1 MVNFSPKLLD
11 GYPYLLAGEESA
23 DTAVKKLQEAFSP
36 QAVFDSGYRGLAT
49 LGASCWL
56 GLDAYIGIGPNEFI
70 DEEFGSR
77 NQAFP
82 FKVLVTR
89 RASDT
94 PCPEVLLCADGF
106 FVDTEYRDLDL
117 VVALDAISQE
127 VYLAGE
133 LFNHGWPKRPGV
145 FTLFTQLIAHP
156 ELRTAVLPKL
166 LLEVEGAICKA
177 SPEIRLES
185 SGLILVSN
193 QAEEPTTA
201 VLEERSI
208 CSVHELRDSICLL
221 SIPTNQFAFDQP
233 SARFTAKR
241 VCEINFDF

>member
-36 QAVFDSGYRGLAT
+36 QAVFDSLSSGLAK
-49 LGASCWL
+49 LGATCGIEL
-56 GLDAYIGIGPNEFI
+56 EAYVGVGPNAFI
-70 DEEFGSR
+70 EEEFGTT
-77 NQAFP
+77 NQAFA

-89 RASDT
+89 RISAS
-94 PCPEVLLCADGF
+94 PCPDVLLCADGYF
-106 FVDTEYRDLDL
+106 FDTVHRDLDL
-117 VVALDAISQE
+117 VVALDSISQE

-133 LFNHGWPKRPGV
+133 LFNHGWPKRAGV
-145 FTLFTQLIAHP
+145 FTLFTQLVVHP
-156 ELRTAVLPKL
+156 DLRTADLPKL
-166 LLEVEGAICKA
+166 LEEIEAAICKA

-193 QAEEPTTA
+193 QAAEPTTA

-208 CSVHELRDSICLL
+208 CSVHELRDSTCLL
-221 SIPTNQFAFDQP
+221 SIPTSQFVFDQP
-233 SARFTAKR
+233 SARNAGKR
-241 VCEINFDF
+241 VCEINFNF